1 MRVHF
6 IAIGGSAMHNLAIAL
21 KLKGY
26 YVTGSDDNIFEPSKS
41 RLEKYGL
48 YPVKL
53 GWDPLKISS
62 EIDFIILGMHAKI
75 DNPEL
80 LECQK
85 NNLKIYS
92 YPEFIYEFSK
102 EKTRVVIGGS
112 HGKTSITSIILH
124 VLNKCDI
131 KVDYM
136 VGAQLS
142 GFETM
147 VHLTDEN
154 EFIVLEGD
162 EYLSSPIDKR
172 PKFHIYKPNIAL
184 ISGISWDHINVF
196 PSEEIYRIQFVKFIE
211 TIVDGGV
218 LVYNELDQKV
228 KEIVESTEKSI
239 RKLEYSIPKH
249 TIENGKTFL
258 ISEEGRIPIEIFGQ
272 HNLNNIGGAKLV
284 CQLMGVH
291 EQNFN
296 ESLVSFKGADK
307 RLEPILKLS
316 DRIIF
321 KDFAHSP
328 SKVIATTDALKEQFG
343 ERKLIAVLELHTFS
357 SLNKQFVINYKDS
370 LKSADLSILFY
381 NPSVVSQKKLENLD
395 PDFLKS
401 AFNDQDL
408 NIFTESNELQDFLL
422 KQNFEET
429 NLVIMSSGNFAFID
443 LNQLVKEIKSR

>member
-1 MRVHF
+1 MKVHF

-26 YVTGSDDNIFEPSKS
+26 DVTGSDDNIFEPSKS
-41 RLEKYGL
+41 RLEKHGL
-48 YPVKL
+48 FPVKL
-53 GWDPLKISS
+53 GWDPSRISS
-62 EIDFIILGMHAKI
+62 NIDFIILGMHAKI

-124 VLNKCDI
+124 VLNKCGI
-131 KVDYM
+131 EVDYL

-154 EFIVLEGD
+154 EFIVMEGD

-172 PKFHIYKPNIAL
+172 PKFHLYKPNIAL
-184 ISGISWDHINVF
+184 INGISWDHINVF
-196 PSEEIYRIQFVKFIE
+196 PSEEIYTIQFENFVE

-218 LVYNELDQKV
+218 LVYNEMDLKV
-228 KEIVESTEKSI
+228 KKIAESCQKSI
-239 RKLEYSIPKH
+239 RKLEYSMPKH

-258 ISEEGRIPIEIFGQ
+258 NTEEGRIPIEIFGN

-296 ESLVSFKGADK
+296 ESLMSFKGADK

-316 DRIIF
+316 DRIVF

-328 SKVIATTDALKEQFG
+328 SKVLATTNALKEQFID
-343 ERKLIAVLELHTFS
+343 RKLIVVLELHTFS

-381 NPSVVSQKKLENLD
+381 DPTIVSQKKLEYLD
-395 PDFLKS
+395 FDFLKS
-401 AFNDQDL
+401 SFNDKRL
-408 NIFTESNELQDFLL
+408 HIFTESNKLEEFLL
-422 KQNFEET
+422 KQNYAKT
-429 NLVIMSSGNFAFID
+429 NLVIMSSGNFASIN
-443 LNQLVKEIKSR
+443 LNHLVKEIKLL

>member
-1 MRVHF
+1 MKVHF

-26 YVTGSDDNIFEPSKS
+26 DVTGSDDNIFEPSKS
-41 RLEKYGL
+41 RLEKHGL
-48 YPVKL
+48 FPVKL
-53 GWDPLKISS
+53 GWDPSRISS
-62 EIDFIILGMHAKI
+62 NIDFIILGMHAKI

-124 VLNKCDI
+124 VLKKCGI
-131 KVDYM
+131 EVDYL

-154 EFIVLEGD
+154 EFIVMEGD
-162 EYLSSPIDKR
+162 EYLSSPIDRR
-172 PKFHIYKPNIAL
+172 PKFHLYKPNIAL
-184 ISGISWDHINVF
+184 INGISWDHINVF
-196 PSEEIYRIQFVKFIE
+196 PSKEIYTIQFENFVE

-218 LVYNELDQKV
+218 LVYNEMDLKV
-228 KEIVESTEKSI
+228 KKIAESCQKSI
-239 RKLEYSIPKH
+239 RKLEYSMPKH
-249 TIENGKTFL
+249 IIENGKTFL
-258 ISEEGRIPIEIFGQ
+258 NTEEGRIPIEIFGN

-296 ESLVSFKGADK
+296 ESLMSFKGADK

-316 DRIIF
+316 DRIVF

-328 SKVIATTDALKEQFG
+328 SKVFATTNALKEQFID
-343 ERKLIAVLELHTFS
+343 RKLIAVLELHTFS

-381 NPSVVSQKKLENLD
+381 DPTIVSQKKLEYLD
-395 PDFLKS
+395 FDFLKS
-401 AFNDQDL
+401 SFNDQRL
-408 NIFTESNELQDFLL
+408 HIFTESNELEEFLL
-422 KQNFEET
+422 KQNYANT
-429 NLVIMSSGNFAFID
+429 NLVIMSSGNFASIN
-443 LNQLVKEIKSR
+443 LNHLVKEIKSL